1 MKIRHSTLSSS
12 AFRIPHSTFICL
24 FFFNAILGICFFSI
38 VASGA
43 EPAVRVQ
50 PIAEAALD
58 ELIKNKDNRLIV
70 SFMAAWCGPCIDEL
84 PALNNL
90 YRKYKDQGLNLVGIS
105 IDLEG
110 PETMQPVL
118 NHLKIE
124 FPVYWYGDK
133 AIQKFKLTAI
143 PMLLIIKQGEIVERL
158 HGRRPEE
165 FLDKKV
171 QEIFKLKLS
180 YLRESTACHLKKELK
195 FYPLL
200 VSGFWLQPAALPSR
214 RLNRRLQVFRRRK
227 NLSGQPFTN
236 W

>member
-1 MKIRHSTLSSS
+1 MLR
-12 AFRIPHSTFICL
+12 FRLP
-24 FFFNAILGICFFSI
+24 ILVAVMWVCCFSI

-43 EPAVRVQ
+43 EPAVTVK
-50 PIAEAALD
+50 PITETALD
-58 ELIKNKDNRLIV
+58 ELLKNKDHRLIV

-110 PETMQPVL
+110 PEAMQPVL

-143 PMLLIIKQGEIVERL
+143 PLLLLIRQGKIVERL

-165 FLDKKV
+165 LLDKKI
-171 QEIFKLKLS
+171 QEI
-180 YLRESTACHLKKELK
+180 
-195 FYPLL
+195 
-200 VSGFWLQPAALPSR
+200 
-214 RLNRRLQVFRRRK
+214 LN
-227 NLSGQPFTN
+227 
-236 W
+236 

>member
-1 MKIRHSTLSSS
+1 MLK
-12 AFRIPHSTFICL
+12 ICL
-24 FFFNAILGICFFSI
+24 FFTAILVGFIFSI
-38 VASGA
+38 GSSQA
-43 EPAVRVQ
+43 ETGFPVQ
-50 PIAEAALD
+50 PITEAALD
-58 ELIKNKDNRLIV
+58 ELLKNKDHRLIV

-110 PETMQPVL
+110 PGAMQPVL

-143 PMLLIIKQGEIVERL
+143 PLLLIIRQGKIVERL

-165 FLDKKV
+165 LLEKKV
-171 QEIFKLKLS
+171 QEI
-180 YLRESTACHLKKELK
+180 
-195 FYPLL
+195 
-200 VSGFWLQPAALPSR
+200 
-214 RLNRRLQVFRRRK
+214 LN
-227 NLSGQPFTN
+227 
-236 W
+236 